1 MDMYRICQKV
11 GDPKDNLYLG
21 IQVDSRGYVIQYSDV
36 VLIKYGAKFFKLPEY
51 SLITPLEY
59 NKGQWN

>member
-1 MDMYRICQKV
+1 MYRIYEKV

-21 IQVDSRGYVIQYSDV
+21 IEINSRGYAIQYSDV

-51 SLITPLEY
+51 SLITPFEY
-59 NKGQWN
+59 DENDWRN